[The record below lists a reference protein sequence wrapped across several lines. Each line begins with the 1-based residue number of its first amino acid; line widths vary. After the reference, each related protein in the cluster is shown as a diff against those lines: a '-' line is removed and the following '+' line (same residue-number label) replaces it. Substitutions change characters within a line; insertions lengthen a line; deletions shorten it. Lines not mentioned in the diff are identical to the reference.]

1 MAKKGNDDGTGCFVI
16 AGIVILLILLPLIP
30 IIFGVITIINWFK
43 LRKKKKIYPNK
54 TASDFWLNEEEK
66 KHFKEMSENIPIAF
80 RNVMNAKNAGEEENI
95 SKNQNGSFS
104 NRSNRGK
111 EINSIINENQSYL
124 DSNMWR
130 INLLETQPINDWQNM
145 RKIYANF
152 IASSYTI
159 LIWFFAFYI
168 TFSQYFK
175 KPLLSLSEIYSH
187 YVYGT
192 TTYISL
198 KDEWQNKLLIVLGIT
213 AVITLIGYFLMK
225 YIGKYMFANK
235 YPKPQKVTKYN
246 IDEFS
251 KPINSL

>member
-1 MAKKGNDDGTGCFVI
+1 MAKNGKDDTTGFLVI
-16 AGIVILLILLPLIP
+16 VGIVVLLILLPLVP
-30 IIFGVITIINWFK
+30 IIFGIITIINWFK
-43 LRKKKKIYPNK
+43 LRKKEKEYPNK
-54 TASDFWLNEEEK
+54 TETDFWLNEQEK
-66 KHFKEMSENIPIAF
+66 EHFKEMSENIPIAF
-80 RNVMNAKNAGEEENI
+80 RNVMNARNAGEEENI

-124 DSNMWR
+124 DNNLWR
-130 INLLETQPINDWQNM
+130 IKLLESKPINDWQNM

-152 IASSYTI
+152 KASSYTI

-198 KDEWQNKLLIVLGIT
+198 KDEWQNKLLITLGIT

-225 YIGKYMFANK
+225 YVGKYMFANK
-235 YPKPQKVTKYN
+235 YPKPQKVTKHN

-251 KPINSL
+251 KPLNAL